1 MPNQLTIT
9 SKEISSLAAMD
20 ELFENYCKDNKIYLD
35 FSKDSIYNAYID
47 RETSLSYQWFL
58 RGVFTAIGHE
68 HLKNVV

>member
-1 MPNQLTIT
+1 MNSLDIT
-9 SKEISSLAAMD
+9 SKEISSLKEMD
-20 ELFENYCKDNKIYLD
+20 KLFEEYCKKNGISLD
-35 FSKDSIYNAYID
+35 FKKSKEYNAYID